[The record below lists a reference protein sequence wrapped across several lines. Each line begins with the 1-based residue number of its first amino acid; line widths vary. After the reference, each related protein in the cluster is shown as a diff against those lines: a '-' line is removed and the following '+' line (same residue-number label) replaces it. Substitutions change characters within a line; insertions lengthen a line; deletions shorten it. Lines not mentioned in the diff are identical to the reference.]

1 MCSNSLLWFFVL
13 CFFLMTFYLIKK
25 VASTCFKLFLN
36 KQDETYTKTISSLK
50 ANKKETE
57 LEDSSKNQK
66 QIFENIGETI
76 GTHMRYDI
84 RREKQEKSFFE
95 WIEFI
100 SLVGAF
106 LLLFFGITDRLTVFF
121 LDGLSTVKEWVLSLV

>member
-1 MCSNSLLWFFVL
+1 MWFFVL
-13 CFFLMTFYLIKK
+13 CFFLMTYYLIKK
-25 VASTCFKLFLN
+25 VASTFFKLFLN
-36 KQDETYTKTISSLK
+36 KQDETYTETILSLK
-50 ANKKETE
+50 SKKKETE

-106 LLLFFGITDRLTVFF
+106 LLLFFGITDRFTVFF

>member
-1 MCSNSLLWFFVL
+1 MWFFVL
-13 CFFLMTFYLIKK
+13 CFFLITYYLIKK
-25 VASTCFKLFLN
+25 VVSTLFQLFLN
-36 KQDETYTKTISSLK
+36 KQDENYTKTISSLESK
-50 ANKKETE
+50 KKETE

-84 RREKQEKSFFE
+84 RRKKTEKSFFE

-106 LLLFFGITDRLTVFF
+106 LLLFFGITDQLTIFF
-121 LDGLSTVKEWVLSLV
+121 LDGVTTVKEWVLSLF